1 MGDLNQREKI
11 EATGHKAAVSPV
23 YKSDKHLPQSLQ
35 AVLLSALSFWL
46 KQHEGGFSG
55 LLSSYQ
61 LVEIYN

>member
-1 MGDLNQREKI
+1 MN
-11 EATGHKAAVSPV
+11 
-23 YKSDKHLPQSLQ
+23 SDKHLPQSLQ
-35 AVLLSALSFWL
+35 AEFLYALSFWL